1 LNNWYER
8 HHNKKLF
15 NSQQQNNP
23 GQQQTQQ
30 NQHLKYTSSLL
41 RNLNRNQNLFES
53 NSNNI
58 RHDQQRLSS
67 ESNSILDRSNQLN
80 DNKQKL
86 NTNYAVS
93 LYNRQNIRYES
104 FAKSIRQRN
113 DTFYYVSFRRDHVI
127 FPALN
132 QNKTQKPRI
141 SLLVPALLTHSNDS
155 TNNDNKASI
164 TFMQIDCEV
173 IDTRLLHLKLNDIPL
188 DFMKIMHQD
197 YINEQ
202 QRQAYSSYNHENQ
215 FY

>member
-1 LNNWYER
+1 M
-8 HHNKKLF
+8 
-15 NSQQQNNP
+15 
-23 GQQQTQQ
+23 
-30 NQHLKYTSSLL
+30 
-41 RNLNRNQNLFES
+41 FES

-58 RHDQQRLSS
+58 RSDKQHLSS
-67 ESNSILDRSNQLN
+67 ESNSILHRSNQLN
-80 DNKQKL
+80 ENKQKL
-86 NTNYAVS
+86 NTNYAIS
-93 LYNRQNIRYES
+93 LYNRQNGRYEN

-132 QNKTQKPRI
+132 QNKTQKPRM

-155 TNNDNKASI
+155 NNNDYGDNKASI

-173 IDTRLLHLKLNDIPL
+173 IDTRLLNLKLNDIPL

>member
-1 LNNWYER
+1 M
-8 HHNKKLF
+8 
-15 NSQQQNNP
+15 
-23 GQQQTQQ
+23 
-30 NQHLKYTSSLL
+30 
-41 RNLNRNQNLFES
+41 FES
-53 NSNNI
+53 NSNKI
-58 RHDQQRLSS
+58 RSDQHHLSS
-67 ESNSILDRSNQLN
+67 SGSNSVLDRSNQLN

-93 LYNRQNIRYES
+93 LYNRQNGRYES

-141 SLLVPALLTHSNDS
+141 SLLVPALLTHSNES
-155 TNNDNKASI
+155 NNDYSDNKASI

-173 IDTRLLHLKLNDIPL
+173 TDTRLLHLKLNDIPL